1 MRYIAAILLMFT
13 MGLASLAQD
22 NKPVGEPIN
31 DYNNKTEKKE
41 MSFYIGP
48 WYNQCDDDL
57 NLKSNIG
64 WAAGVRY
71 PVDTGGR
78 VPINLALEITSLRTE
93 TKSGKSVSVTS
104 MALGLGEYGF
114 IPEEKRLRVTFLGG
128 IQRYGGLGDS
138 GTFFSLRPKFS
149 IWSTPA
155 TNFEGVGGLDFV
167 RTNAGGGESRWEM
180 NFPLGLNLS
189 INF

>member
-48 WYNQCDDDL
+48 WYNQFDDDL
-57 NLKSNIG
+57 HLKSNIG

-78 VPINLALEITSLRTE
+78 IPINLALEITSLRTE
-93 TKSGKSVSVTS
+93 SEKENDASGNNK
-104 MALGLGEYGF
+104 
-114 IPEEKRLRVTFLGG
+114 
-128 IQRYGGLGDS
+128 
-138 GTFFSLRPKFS
+138 
-149 IWSTPA
+149 
-155 TNFEGVGGLDFV
+155 
-167 RTNAGGGESRWEM
+167 
-180 NFPLGLNLS
+180 
-189 INF
+189 